1 MGKIPTGGR
10 GSAVYAPER
19 QEEILRLARQAGRVE
34 VAVLAETFG
43 ITPETVRRDLT
54 RLERRGVLRRTHG
67 GALPIE
73 RLGFEPAVDER
84 AEVHRA
90 EKQRIGLAATAHL
103 PAEGTVLIDAGT
115 TTARLA
121 DALPAHAALTVVTN
135 SLPIALQLT
144 SRPRCTVLTLGGRV
158 RGRTL
163 AQVESWALRALA
175 DIHVDVAFIGTN
187 GIAVEHGLTTPD
199 LAEAEVKSAMMASAA
214 KVVLLADSSKV
225 GQRHFARFGEVE
237 QVDVFVTDDGL
248 DDRTAEDLAA
258 EGTEI
263 SRV

>member
-1 MGKIPTGGR
+1 M
-10 GSAVYAPER
+10 YAPER
-19 QEEILRLARQAGRVE
+19 QEEILRLARRDGRVE
-34 VAVLAETFG
+34 VAALAEAFG

-90 EKQRIGLAATAHL
+90 EKQRIGLAASAHV

-121 DALPAHAALTVVTN
+121 EALPPHAALTIVTN

-144 SRPRCTVLTLGGRV
+144 SRPRCTVLTVGGRV

-163 AQVESWALRALA
+163 AQVDTWALRALA
-175 DIHVDVAFIGTN
+175 DVHVDVAFMGTN
-187 GIAVEHGLTTPD
+187 GVSAEHGLTTPD
-199 LAEAEVKSAMMASAA
+199 LAEAEVKRAMMAAAA
-214 KVVLLADSSKV
+214 KVVVVTDASKV
-225 GQRHFARFGEVE
+225 GQRHFARFGDLD
-237 QVDVFVTDDGL
+237 QVDVLVTDTGL
-248 DDRTAEDLAA
+248 DDRTCEELAA
-258 EGTEI
+258 AGPEVV
-263 SRV
+263 RV

>member
-1 MGKIPTGGR
+1 MYG
-10 GSAVYAPER
+10 PER
-19 QEEILRLARQAGRVE
+19 QEEILRLARQEGRVE

-90 EKQRIGLAATAHL
+90 EKQRIGIAATAHL
-103 PAEGTVLIDAGT
+103 PTEGAVLIDAGT

-121 DALPAHAALTVVTN
+121 EALPASAALTVVTN

-144 SRPRCTVLTLGGRV
+144 SRPRCTVLTIGGRV

-163 AQVESWALRALA
+163 AQVDSWALRALA
-175 DIHVDVAFIGTN
+175 DIHVDVAFLGTN
-187 GIAVEHGLTTPD
+187 GVSVEHGLTTPD
-199 LAEAEVKSAMMASAA
+199 LAEAEVKGTMIGSAA
-214 KVVLLADSSKV
+214 KVVLLTDSSKI
-225 GQRHFARFGEVE
+225 GQRHFARFGELE
-237 QVDVFVTDDGL
+237 QVDVLVTDDGL
-248 DDRTAEDLAA
+248 DDRTAEELAGD
-258 EGTEI
+258 GTEI
-263 SRV
+263 IRV